1 VGVIT
6 NAAQQLNLAIEVQ
19 NFLQQILKTK
29 VRQGVVERKSNPKRW
44 SWNDCRY

>member
-19 NFLQQILKTK
+19 NFLLQILKTK
-29 VRQGVVERKSNPKRW
+29 VRQAVVESDN
-44 SWNDCRY
+44 